1 MLKSKNSFEEIKNYN
16 SKKED
21 LEEEL
26 KVGRNKSSKP
36 MLWVSMISMVMFFA
50 GLTSAY
56 VISMRRDDWVTFE
69 LPDAFYISTILIILS
84 SITITISQKL
94 LKKDKRELSI
104 VFLLITF
111 LLGITFIW
119 QQYAGFEDLRNAG
132 LFFTGPT
139 STVSTSFIIGIT
151 FIHVLHLLVGVL
163 VLLVVIYNHFKYRYK
178 SDDLLGFELGA
189 IFWHF
194 VDVLW
199 IYLFFFFYF
208 IR

>member
-1 MLKSKNSFEEIKNYN
+1 MNISEK
-16 SKKED
+16 D
-21 LEEEL
+21 LEKEL
-26 KVGRNKSSKP
+26 TVGRKKSAKP
-36 MLWVSMISMVMFFA
+36 MLWVSMISMVMSFA

-56 VISMRRDDWVTFE
+56 VISMKRDDWVTFE
-69 LPDAFYISTILIILS
+69 LPNAFYISTLLIILS
-84 SITITISQKL
+84 SISIGMSQRFI
-94 LKKDKRELSI
+94 KKDKRELSI
-104 VFLLITF
+104 VLLLITF
-111 LLGITFIW
+111 ALGIAFVW

-151 FIHVLHLLVGVL
+151 LMHAFHVFAGII
-163 VLLVVIYNHFKYRYK
+163 VLLVVIYNHFKYKYT

-194 VDVLW
+194 IDVLW

>member
-1 MLKSKNSFEEIKNYN
+1 MNIN
-16 SKKED
+16 KED

-26 KVGRNKSSKP
+26 KVGRNKSAKP

-84 SITITISQKL
+84 SITIIISQRL

-111 LLGITFIW
+111 ILGITFIW

-139 STVSTSFIIGIT
+139 STVSTSFIIGISLMHAV
-151 FIHVLHLLVGVL
+151 HVFAGII

>member
-1 MLKSKNSFEEIKNYN
+1 MNISEK
-16 SKKED
+16 D
-21 LEEEL
+21 LEKEL
-26 KVGRNKSSKP
+26 TVGRKKSAKP

-56 VISMRRDDWVTFE
+56 VISMKRDDWVTFE
-69 LPDAFYISTILIILS
+69 LPNAFYISTLLIILS
-84 SITITISQKL
+84 SISIGMSQRFI
-94 LKKDKRELSI
+94 KKDKRELSI
-104 VFLLITF
+104 VLLLITF
-111 LLGITFIW
+111 ALGIAFVW

-139 STVSTSFIIGIT
+139 STVSTSFIIGISLMHA
-151 FIHVLHLLVGVL
+151 FHVFAGII
-163 VLLVVIYNHFKYRYK
+163 VLLVVIYNHFNHKYT

>member
-1 MLKSKNSFEEIKNYN
+1 MNVQIA
-16 SKKED
+16 
-21 LEEEL
+21 EEL
-26 KVGRNKSSKP
+26 KAAKRKSAKP

-56 VISMRRDDWVTFE
+56 VISMRREDWVSFD
-69 LPDAFYISTILIILS
+69 LPQAFYISTVLIVLS
-84 SITITISQKL
+84 SITLIMSHRL
-94 LKKDKRELSI
+94 LKKDLIQQSLL
-104 VFLLITF
+104 FLIA
-111 LLGITFIW
+111 TFILGLAFVW
-119 QQYAGFEDLRNAG
+119 YQYVGFKQLETSG
-132 LFFTGPT
+132 LYFTGKK

-151 FIHVLHLLVGVL
+151 FMHVLHLIAGVI
-163 VLLVVIYNHFKYRYK
+163 VLLVVIYNHFKKKY
-178 SDDLLGFELGA
+178 SSSDLLGFELGS

>member
-1 MLKSKNSFEEIKNYN
+1 MEEQTLQQELTVARKKSA
-16 SKKED
+16 
-21 LEEEL
+21 
-26 KVGRNKSSKP
+26 KP

-56 VISMRRDDWVTFE
+56 VISMKRDDWVTFD
-69 LPDAFYISTILIILS
+69 LPDAFYMSTVLIVLS
-84 SITITISQKL
+84 SITLILSQRF
-94 LKKDKRELSI
+94 LKQDKRQISLVLVI
-104 VFLLITF
+104 VTLI
-111 LLGITFIW
+111 LGIAFIW
-119 QQYAGFEDLRNAG
+119 QQYVGFNELKNAG
-132 LFFTGPT
+132 LYFTGPG

-151 FIHVLHLLVGVL
+151 LMHVLHLIAGVI
-163 VLLVVIYNHFKYRYK
+163 VLFIVIYNHFKYKYK
-178 SDDLLGFELGA
+178 PNDLLGFELGA

>member
-1 MLKSKNSFEEIKNYN
+1 MNISEK
-16 SKKED
+16 D
-21 LEEEL
+21 LEKEL
-26 KVGRNKSSKP
+26 TVGRKKSAKP

-56 VISMRRDDWVTFE
+56 VISMKRDDWVTFE
-69 LPDAFYISTILIILS
+69 LPDAFYISSILIVMS
-84 SITITISQKL
+84 SISIFISQKL
-94 LKKDKRELSI
+94 IKKNKRTESI
-104 VFLLITF
+104 IFLLITF
-111 LLGITFIW
+111 LLGVGFMW
-119 QQYAGFEDLRNAG
+119 QQYAGFEELRNAG
-132 LFFTGPT
+132 LFFTGPS

-151 FIHVLHLLVGVL
+151 LMHAFHVIAGIL
-163 VLLVVIYNHFKYRYK
+163 VLLVVIYNHFKYKYK
-178 SDDLLGFELGA
+178 SDDLLGFELVA

>member
-1 MLKSKNSFEEIKNYN
+1 MN
-16 SKKED
+16 KED

-26 KVGRNKSSKP
+26 KVGRNKSAKP

-69 LPDAFYISTILIILS
+69 LPDAFYSSTILIILS

-94 LKKDKRELSI
+94 LTKDKRELSI

-139 STVSTSFIIGIT
+139 STVSTSFIIGISLMHAV
-151 FIHVLHLLVGVL
+151 HVFAGII

>member
-1 MLKSKNSFEEIKNYN
+1 MNISEK
-16 SKKED
+16 D
-21 LEEEL
+21 LEKEL
-26 KVGRNKSSKP
+26 TVGRKKSAKP

-56 VISMRRDDWVTFE
+56 VISMKRDDWVTFE
-69 LPDAFYISTILIILS
+69 LPDAFYISSILIVIS
-84 SITITISQKL
+84 SITIFISQKL
-94 LKKDKRELSI
+94 IKKNKRTESI
-104 VFLLITF
+104 IFLLITF
-111 LLGITFIW
+111 LLGVGFMW
-119 QQYAGFEDLRNAG
+119 QQYAGFEELRNAG
-132 LFFTGPT
+132 LFFTGPS

-151 FIHVLHLLVGVL
+151 LMHAFHVIAGIL
-163 VLLVVIYNHFKYRYK
+163 VLLVVIYNHFKYKYK
-178 SDDLLGFELGA
+178 SDDLLGFELVA